1 MEKEKIISAK
11 TADVESSATPEVS
24 PVCCEAEGERVDRGE
39 TGEEE
44 PQAKEGE
51 TVSDTGG
58 GEKDDARME
67 ALIAEAEQRG
77 YLRGRNEN
85 IRELM
90 REPGML
96 ERGDS
101 SGSDEGYAADV
112 EILQRERIS
121 IWDL

>member
-1 MEKEKIISAK
+1 MEKEEIISAK
-11 TADVESSATPEVS
+11 TTDVESSATAEVS
-24 PVCCEAEGERVDRGE
+24 PVCSEAEEEREDHAETREDETQAGNDGAVSGTDAGENEEARV
-39 TGEEE
+39 
-44 PQAKEGE
+44 
-51 TVSDTGG
+51 
-58 GEKDDARME
+58 E

-77 YLRGRNEN
+77 YIRGRNEN

-96 ERGDS
+96 ERG
-101 SGSDEGYAADV
+101 GSRGTDEGYAADV

>member
-1 MEKEKIISAK
+1 MEKEEIISAK
-11 TADVESSATPEVS
+11 TTDVENCATAEVS
-24 PVCCEAEGERVDRGE
+24 PVCSEAEEEREDHAE
-39 TGEEE
+39 PGEEE
-44 PQAKEGE
+44 PLAGNVGA
-51 TVSDTGG
+51 VSDTDAV
-58 GEKDDARME
+58 EKEDARVE

-77 YLRGRNEN
+77 YLRGRNET

-96 ERGDS
+96 ERG
-101 SGSDEGYAADV
+101 GSCGTDEGYAADV

>member
-1 MEKEKIISAK
+1 MEKEEIISAK
-11 TADVESSATPEVS
+11 TTDVENCATDEVS
-24 PVCCEAEGERVDRGE
+24 PVCSEAEEERENSAE
-39 TGEEE
+39 TVEEE
-44 PQAKEGE
+44 PQAENGG
-51 TVSDTGG
+51 TASDTDGR
-58 GEKDDARME
+58 EKEAARVE

-77 YLRGRNEN
+77 YIRGRNEN

-96 ERGDS
+96 ERG
-101 SGSDEGYAADV
+101 GSCGTDEGYAADV

>member
-1 MEKEKIISAK
+1 MEKEEIISAK
-11 TADVESSATPEVS
+11 TTDVENCATAEVS
-24 PVCCEAEGERVDRGE
+24 PVCSEAEEERKDHAE
-39 TGEEE
+39 TGEDE
-44 PQAKEGE
+44 PQAGNDGAVSGTDAGE
-51 TVSDTGG
+51 N
-58 GEKDDARME
+58 EEARVE

-77 YLRGRNEN
+77 YIRGRNEN

-96 ERGDS
+96 ERG
-101 SGSDEGYAADV
+101 GSRGTDEGYAADV